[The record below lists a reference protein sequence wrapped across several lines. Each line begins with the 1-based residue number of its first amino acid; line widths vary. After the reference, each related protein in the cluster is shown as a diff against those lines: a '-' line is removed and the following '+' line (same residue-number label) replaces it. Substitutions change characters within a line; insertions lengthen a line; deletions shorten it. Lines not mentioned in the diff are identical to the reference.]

1 MIQAPLQPKPATSKI
16 CNHPRAL
23 PIGISISTR
32 KSTIT
37 KQEPPEVPFPDTRQ
51 PHAPSLP
58 KLSIREL
65 RPGDD
70 ATAFRTLNEEWISLY
85 FVLEPKD
92 REQLE
97 HPEILLNRG
106 AHIYI
111 AQSSSAQSSPAQTSP
126 AQTRED
132 IGCVALIPM
141 GNGVYELSKMAV
153 ASHARGLGIGRALLT
168 HAIAQARTLGA
179 HSLFLGS
186 NTRLENAVRLYESAG
201 FTHIHPDNLPKLAY
215 TRANVFMELPLR

>member
-32 KSTIT
+32 KGTIT

-70 ATAFRTLNEEWISLY
+70 ATAFRSLNEEWISLY

-111 AQSSSAQSSPAQTSP
+111 AQSSSAQSSPAQT
-126 AQTRED
+126 RED

-153 ASHARGLGIGRALLT
+153 APHARGLGIGRALLT
-168 HAIAQARTLGA
+168 HAIAQARALGA
-179 HSLFLGS
+179 HRLFLGS